1 MSSKNLE
8 TLRGQVQIL
17 QMCKEKKAQLK
28 ELEEQ
33 ALDAVKTLMGEA
45 ENGLLDGEPVVR
57 WDHQKRVSLDQKA
70 LKDAHPELVAEFMV
84 ATEVRR
90 FQIL

>member
-28 ELEEQ
+28 ELEDT
-33 ALDAVKTLMGEA
+33 ALDAIKALMGEA
-45 ENGLLDGEPVVR
+45 ENGLLDGEPVIR

-70 LKDAHPELVAEFMV
+70 LKADHPDIVASYST
-84 ATEVRR
+84 ASEVRR
-90 FQIL
+90 FQVL